1 MSPSIKY
8 IQSDEHLPSSADV
21 VVIGG
26 GIIGATA
33 AYFLARRGLSVA
45 LIEKGYVGCEQ
56 SSRNWGW
63 CRQQNR
69 DAREMPI
76 SALAM
81 RLWEEMTAEIG
92 IDLGFR
98 RCGLKYATDDAKQLA
113 EWEAWMDTARQFGV
127 NTRILS
133 PAEATSA
140 IPAVG
145 RQWLG
150 GVHSVDDGKAEPAIA
165 APGIAEGA
173 RAHGASIHQ
182 NCAAYGLDITNG
194 TVTGVITEKGGIRTN
209 AVLCAA
215 GAWASA
221 FLRRH
226 GLRFPQASVR
236 QTALRTR
243 PTANIGDV
251 IYTPDCALT
260 RRLDGSYTMAI
271 SGRARLELTPQGL
284 RYGKAFLPMFV
295 KRLGAM
301 EFGIGK
307 SFIHGPEGLAGWGAD
322 TPSAYGRNRVLDPA
336 PRSEAIAEILRRV
349 RKRFPALANIEVAE
363 SWGGYVDCTPDA
375 VPVISAVDGV
385 SGFFLSAGCSGHGF
399 GLGPGIGHLAADLV
413 ANDTPCVD
421 PKPYSLSRLTD
432 GSRVQVGAI

>member
-8 IQSDEHLPSSADV
+8 IPSDEHLPSSADV
-21 VVIGG
+21 VIIGG
-26 GIIGATA
+26 GIVGATA

-69 DAREMPI
+69 DARELPL
-76 SALAM
+76 SGAAM
-81 RLWEEMTAEIG
+81 RLWGELTAEIG
-92 IDLGFR
+92 TDLGFR
-98 RCGLKYATDDAKQLA
+98 RCGLKYATDDPKQLA
-113 EWEAWMDTARQFGV
+113 EWEAWLDTARQFDI
-127 NTRILS
+127 NTKILS
-133 PAEATSA
+133 AAEATSA
-140 IPAVG
+140 IPSVG
-145 RQWLG
+145 RKWLG

-182 NCAAYGLDITNG
+182 NCAAHGLDITNG
-194 TVTGVITEKGGIRTN
+194 AVTGVITEKGVIRTN

-221 FLRRH
+221 FCRRH

-236 QTALRTR
+236 QTAMRTR
-243 PTANIGDV
+243 PAPDIGDV

-271 SGRARLELTPQGL
+271 SGKARLEITPQGL
-284 RYGKAFLPMFV
+284 RYGKSFLPMFI

-307 SFIHGPEGLAGWGAD
+307 SFIHGPEGLAGWG
-322 TPSAYGRNRVLDPA
+322 SAKSSAFERIRVLDPTA
-336 PRSEAIAEILRRV
+336 MPETVTDILKRV

-363 SWGGYVDCTPDA
+363 TWGSYVDCTPDA
-375 VPVISAVDGV
+375 VPVISAMDGI
-385 SGFFLSAGCSGHGF
+385 SGFFLAAGCSGHGF

-421 PKPYSLSRLTD
+421 PEPYSLSRLLD
-432 GSRVQVGAI
+432 GSKVEVGAI

>member
-1 MSPSIKY
+1 MSPSIKR
-8 IQSDEHLPSSADV
+8 IHSDERLPSHADV
-21 VVIGG
+21 VIIGG
-26 GIIGATA
+26 GIVGVTA
-33 AYFLARRGLSVA
+33 AYFLAKRGLSVA

-69 DAREMPI
+69 DARELPI
-76 SALAM
+76 SGLAM
-81 RLWEEMTAEIG
+81 RIWDELTAEIG
-92 IDLGFR
+92 TDLGFR

-113 EWEAWMDTARQFGV
+113 EWEAWLDTARPFGI

-133 PAEATSA
+133 PVEATSA
-140 IPAVG
+140 IPSVG

-173 RAHGASIHQ
+173 RALGASIHQ
-182 NCAAYGLDITNG
+182 NCAAYGLDISNG
-194 TVTGVITEKGGIRTN
+194 AVTGVITEKGLIRTN

-215 GAWASA
+215 GSWASA
-221 FLRRH
+221 FCRRH
-226 GLRFPQASVR
+226 GIRFPQASVL

-243 PTANIGDV
+243 PAPNIGEA
-251 IYTPDCALT
+251 IYTPYCTLT
-260 RRLDGSYTMAI
+260 RRLDGSYTIAI
-271 SGRARLELTPQGL
+271 SGKVRLEVTPQGV
-284 RYGKAFLPMFV
+284 RYGTAFLPMFI

-307 SFIHGPEGLAGWGAD
+307 SFIHGPEGLAGWGSD
-322 TPSAYGRNRVLDPA
+322 KPSAFEHIRVLDPVA
-336 PRSEAIAEILRRV
+336 RPDAVAEILKRV
-349 RKRFPALANIEVAE
+349 RTLFPALADVEVAE
-363 SWGGYVDCTPDA
+363 SWGGSVDCTPDG

-385 SGFFLSAGCSGHGF
+385 SGFFLAAGCSGHGF

-421 PKPYSLSRLTD
+421 PKPYRLSRLID
-432 GSRVQVGAI
+432 GSKVEIGAL

>member
-8 IQSDEHLPSSADV
+8 IPSDEHLPSSADV
-21 VVIGG
+21 VIIGG
-26 GIIGATA
+26 GIVGVTA

-76 SALAM
+76 SGLAM

-92 IDLGFR
+92 TDLGFR

-140 IPAVG
+140 IPAAG

-194 TVTGVITEKGGIRTN
+194 AVTGVITEKGMIRTN

-215 GAWASA
+215 GAWASV
-221 FLRRH
+221 FCRRH
-226 GLRFPQASVR
+226 GIRFPQASVL
-236 QTALRTR
+236 QSALRTR
-243 PTANIGDV
+243 PAANIGDV
-251 IYTPDCALT
+251 IYTPDFALT

-271 SGRARLELTPQGL
+271 SGKARLEITPQGL
-284 RYGKAFLPMFV
+284 RFGKAFLPMFI

-307 SFIHGPEGLAGWGAD
+307 SFIHGPEGLAGWGSS
-322 TPSAYGRNRVLDPA
+322 TLSTFERNRVLDPA
-336 PRSEAIAEILRRV
+336 PRSEAIAEILKRV
-349 RKRFPALANIEVAE
+349 RKRFPALADVEVAE
-363 SWGGYVDCTPDA
+363 TWGAYVDCTPDA
-375 VPVISAVDGV
+375 VPVISAVDGM
-385 SGFFLSAGCSGHGF
+385 SGFFLAAGCSGHGF

-413 ANDTPCVD
+413 ANDRPCVD

-432 GSRVQVGAI
+432 GSKVEVGAI